1 MASSN
6 LNKKDL
12 FSQIDAFFQEKKESE
27 VKMFYLIAVLLIAY
41 LVYQFVYMETDKQL
55 KETENKIV
63 QIKQKVN
70 TERNYLAQNTPQR
83 LKSLQALV
91 QKKKQIF
98 DDTLYKISYVD
109 NTLTELSYLLFDDE
123 NWAKF
128 VDNIAA
134 LAKKYHVDI
143 QEIGN
148 KFYNPTFQKITHV
161 VEIDVVSR
169 AKFTNLM
176 KFINELEE
184 SPLVIDINEIKMS
197 KPDDKIL
204 SRFKIAVWG
213 MKY

>member
-1 MASSN
+1 MASSS

-12 FSQIDAFFQEKKESE
+12 FSQIDAFFQGKKSSE
-27 VKMFYLIAVLLIAY
+27 VSMFYLIAALLIAY
-41 LVYQFVYMETDKQL
+41 LVYQFVYFETDKQL
-55 KETENKIV
+55 KSTENKIV
-63 QIKQKVN
+63 QIKKKVN
-70 TERNYLAQNTPQR
+70 TERNYLAQNTPAK
-83 LKSLQALV
+83 LASLQKLV
-91 QKKKQIF
+91 REKKQAF

-128 VDNIAA
+128 VDNISA

-161 VEIDVVSR
+161 VEIDVVSK

-176 KFINELEE
+176 KFINEIEE
-184 SPLVIDINEIKMS
+184 SPLVIDINEIEMS

-204 SRFKIAVWG
+204 SSFKIAVWG

>member
-1 MASSN
+1 M
-6 LNKKDL
+6 
-12 FSQIDAFFQEKKESE
+12 Q
-27 VKMFYLIAVLLIAY
+27 
-41 LVYQFVYMETDKQL
+41 TDKQL
-55 KETENKIV
+55 KETESKIV
-63 QIKQKVN
+63 QMKQKVN
-70 TERNYLAQNTPQR
+70 TERNYLAQNTPAK
-83 LKSLQALV
+83 LASLQKLV
-91 QKKKQIF
+91 KQKKQAF

-148 KFYNPTFQKITHV
+148 KFYNPTYQKITHV

-176 KFINELEE
+176 KFINALEE

-197 KPDDKIL
+197 KPDDKLL
-204 SRFKIAVWG
+204 SQFKIAVWG

>member
-6 LNKKDL
+6 LNKKDI
-12 FSQIDAFFQEKKESE
+12 FSQIDAFFYAKKSSE
-27 VKMFYLIAVLLIAY
+27 VSMFYLIAALLIGY
-41 LVYQFVYMETDKQL
+41 VVYQFVYFQTDKQL
-55 KETENKIV
+55 TDTENKIM
-63 QIKQKVN
+63 QLKQKRN
-70 TERNYLAQNTPQR
+70 AERNYLAQNTPQK
-83 LKSLQALV
+83 LASLQKIV
-91 QKKKQIF
+91 KQKKQAF

-128 VDNIAA
+128 VDNISA
-134 LAKKYHVDI
+134 LAKKYHVEI
-143 QEIGN
+143 KEIGN

-176 KFINELEE
+176 KFINAIEE
-184 SPLVIDINEIKMS
+184 SPLVIDINGIEME
-197 KPDDKIL
+197 KPDEKLL
-204 SRFKIAVWG
+204 SSFKIAVWG

>member
-12 FSQIDAFFQEKKESE
+12 FSQIDTFFQNKKPSE
-27 VKMFYLIAVLLIAY
+27 VSMFYLIAALLIGY
-41 LVYQFVYMETDKQL
+41 LVYEFVYSQTDEKLTQ
-55 KETENKIV
+55 TQNRIV
-63 QIKQKVN
+63 QIKQKLN
-70 TERNYLAQNTPQR
+70 TEQNYLAQNSPAKLASLQR
-83 LKSLQALV
+83 LVKS
-91 QKKKQIF
+91 KKQAF

-143 QEIGN
+143 KEIGN

-169 AKFTNLM
+169 AKFTNMM
-176 KFINELEE
+176 KFVNALEE
-184 SPLVIDINEIKMS
+184 SPLVIDINDIKMS
-197 KPDDKIL
+197 KPDDKL
-204 SRFKIAVWG
+204 LGSFKIAVWG

>member
-1 MASSN
+1 MASSS

-12 FSQIDAFFQEKKESE
+12 FSQIDAFFLNKKPTE
-27 VKMFYLIAVLLIAY
+27 VSMFYFVAA
-41 LVYQFVYMETDKQL
+41 LVIGYIVYEFIYMQTDKQL
-55 KETENKIV
+55 TETQNRIV
-63 QIKQKVN
+63 QVRQKLN
-70 TERNYLAQNTPQR
+70 TERNYLAQNTPAK
-83 LKSLQALV
+83 LASLQKLV
-91 QKKKQIF
+91 KQKKQAF

-128 VDNIAA
+128 VDNISA

-143 QEIGN
+143 REIGN

-161 VEIDVVSR
+161 VEINVVSR

-176 KFINELEE
+176 KFINALEE
-184 SPLVIDINEIKMS
+184 SPLVIDINEIEMR
-197 KPDDKIL
+197 KPDDKL
-204 SRFKIAVWG
+204 LGSFKIAVWG

>member
-6 LNKKDL
+6 LNKKDI
-12 FSQIDAFFQEKKESE
+12 FSQIDAFFYAKKASE
-27 VKMFYLIAVLLIAY
+27 VSMFYLIAALLIGY
-41 LVYQFVYMETDKQL
+41 VVYEFVYFQTDKQL
-55 KETENKIV
+55 TDTENKIV
-63 QIKQKVN
+63 QLKQKRN
-70 TERNYLAQNTPQR
+70 AERNYLAQNTPQK
-83 LKSLQALV
+83 LASLQKIV
-91 QKKKQIF
+91 KQKKQKF

-128 VDNIAA
+128 VDNISA
-134 LAKKYHVDI
+134 LAKKYHVEI
-143 QEIGN
+143 KEIGN

-176 KFINELEE
+176 KFINAIEE
-184 SPLVIDINEIKMS
+184 SPLVIDINGIEMQ
-197 KPDDKIL
+197 KPDDKLL
-204 SRFKIAVWG
+204 SSFKIAVWG